1 MIPTD
6 DLPPATGGYGQAPLD
21 AVIAFA
27 PGRVNLIGDHTDYTG
42 GLALPMAIDLGTE
55 VVFHPD
61 ASSPIIELSSSVEQ
75 ESARITLDVSANP
88 WDLGMILPEWG
99 RHVGAVAS
107 VVRPRYGGKGTVST
121 TLPVGA
127 GLSSSA
133 SLEIALALA
142 LGYEGD
148 PESLALAC
156 QLCEEAA
163 CGVRT
168 GILDQLA
175 ITMAQQGTAL
185 LLDCSTRSVTPV
197 PIPPDAEVVVA
208 HCGVQR
214 SIATSAY
221 AERRA
226 ECEAAERRIG
236 PLRTARPWEVDRI
249 DDPVLRRRA
258 RHVVSENARVRH
270 FVAALGMNDLR
281 TAGQLMDASHASL
294 AMDYEVSIPELDELT
309 VRLRSIAGVYGA
321 RLTGAG
327 FGGCVVALAE
337 RDAVRLPLRG
347 IEAWRV
353 SPAAAAHRT
362 R

>member
-1 MIPTD
+1 V
-6 DLPPATGGYGQAPLD
+6 GSAPLD
-21 AVIAFA
+21 TVTAFA

-61 ASSPIIELSSSVEQ
+61 AAADTIELSSSVEP
-75 ESARITLDVSANP
+75 ESARVPLAIPANP

-107 VVRPRYGGKGTVST
+107 VVRPAFGGKGTITT

-142 LGYEGD
+142 FGYAGD
-148 PESLALAC
+148 ALSLARAC
-156 QLCEEAA
+156 QLAEQAA
-163 CGVRT
+163 SGVRT

-175 ITMAQQGTAL
+175 ITLAQAGHAL
-185 LLDCSTRSVTPV
+185 FLDCSTLTATPV
-197 PIPPDAEVVVA
+197 AIPDGIEIVIA

-214 SIATSAY
+214 SIVGSAY
-221 AERRA
+221 AQRRA
-226 ECEAAERRIG
+226 ECEAAERLIG
-236 PLRTARPWEVDRI
+236 PLRSARPWEVDRLA
-249 DDPVLRRRA
+249 DPILRRRA
-258 RHVVSENARVRH
+258 RHVVSENTRVQR
-270 FVAALGMNDLR
+270 FVAALSMNDGR
-281 TAGQLMDASHASL
+281 AAGELMNASHDSL
-294 AMDYEVSIPELDELT
+294 AADYDVSIPELDAL
-309 VRLRSIAGVYGA
+309 VLRMRAIPGVFGA

-337 RDAVRLPLRG
+337 RGAVRLPLRG
-347 IEAWRV
+347 LQAWRV
-353 SPAAAAHRT
+353 TPVGAAHR
-362 R
+362 RCS